1 MLGFRGK
8 IAPINIMNITKELEQ
23 IDARIWGKYSE
34 AVMRGKIAWKLCSIY
49 VIAF

>member
-23 IDARIWGKYSE
+23 IDARIWNKP
-34 AVMRGKIAWKLCSIY
+34 ALKIAAIN
-49 VIAF
+49 VITPNWSQSSQ